1 MKKSTQTI
9 KYIVSDFTAA
19 SVVWLLFN
27 LLRYNEVAQYDNGF
41 STVES
46 FLLSNQ
52 VWKGQIIVPFGWLL
66 LYYLSGYYNNT
77 YGKSRVTEFF
87 VTLTTVT
94 IGVVIIF
101 FGIVLNE
108 LLSSFLLYY
117 ELFFFL
123 WGLQFIF
130 TYIPR
135 LCITIDGIK
144 KISQHKWTI
153 NVLVIG
159 VGKSAQ
165 QLSKDLYRLGY
176 NVVAFIRENESD
188 EVCVPPESIA
198 GEMDAIPSLM
208 GSRHIEELI
217 LAIEDRRNERILPIV
232 YSLYRYKCPIKILI
246 DKSSMFSQVKIKTI
260 HGVPLVDI
268 TANNFKDTERNIK
281 LIFDKLFSMTA
292 LLILSPLFAYI
303 AWRVKRDSEGPIF
316 FKQER
321 IGLHGKPFI
330 IYKFRTM
337 YKDAEANGPLLAHEK
352 DRRIT
357 PFGHL
362 MRKYRLDELPQFWN
376 VLKGDM
382 SLVGPR
388 PERRFY
394 IDQIVKKAP
403 FYYLLHNVRPGITS
417 LGMVKFGYAGN
428 IDQMIERLAYDIIY
442 YENMS
447 LALDVKILIYT
458 VKTVITGKGI

>member
-1 MKKSTQTI
+1 M
-9 KYIVSDFTAA
+9 
-19 SVVWLLFN
+19 
-27 LLRYNEVAQYDNGF
+27 
-41 STVES
+41 
-46 FLLSNQ
+46 
-52 VWKGQIIVPFGWLL
+52 
-66 LYYLSGYYNNT
+66 
-77 YGKSRVTEFF
+77 
-87 VTLTTVT
+87 T

-292 LLILSPLFAYI
+292 LLILSPLF
-303 AWRVKRDSEGPIF
+303 
-316 FKQER
+316 
-321 IGLHGKPFI
+321 
-330 IYKFRTM
+330 
-337 YKDAEANGPLLAHEK
+337 
-352 DRRIT
+352 
-357 PFGHL
+357 L
-362 MRKYRLDELPQFWN
+362 MN
-376 VLKGDM
+376 
-382 SLVGPR
+382 
-388 PERRFY
+388 
-394 IDQIVKKAP
+394 
-403 FYYLLHNVRPGITS
+403 
-417 LGMVKFGYAGN
+417 
-428 IDQMIERLAYDIIY
+428 
-442 YENMS
+442 
-447 LALDVKILIYT
+447 
-458 VKTVITGKGI
+458 